1 MGSST
6 NVTHLLIMDQVA
18 THSSCETTDKGNEQI
33 ASFAAENPSLQIVAW
48 AHTHPRQDADI
59 DVVT

>member
-1 MGSST
+1 MGSSI

-48 AHTHPRQDADI
+48 AHTHPR
-59 DVVT
+59 